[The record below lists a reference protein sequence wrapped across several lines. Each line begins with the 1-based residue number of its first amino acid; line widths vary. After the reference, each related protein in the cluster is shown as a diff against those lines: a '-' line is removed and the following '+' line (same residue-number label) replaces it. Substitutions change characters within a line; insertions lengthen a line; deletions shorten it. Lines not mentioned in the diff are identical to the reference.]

1 MLSFTTAAGRK
12 VVKAFQQLLKAYDG
26 LEKQQAPKRQKE
38 AKKFEASRKAE
49 LKRKT
54 KDIKFLKKQLAE
66 KRKTAKEKGHL
77 NDHTRL
83 YIQQVK
89 ARLQEAESAKRE
101 LSLLLQPLKE
111 TVLIPRQTCTDTAP
125 QPTTSQSQPST
136 DQTGHAITGVN
147 SSAAQLST
155 VTDTVVASASVGPQV
170 EQLQQENELLKA
182 AVSQQD
188 TLVGQYRVAMER
200 SVERN
205 KQWKEKAKCLRER
218 IHSDFTSMFE
228 QSCAHETRMLQ
239 IVDYHGAKESSMVCM
254 HLHEARTIVDTFKQ
268 ALLDHYHVALP

>member
-1 MLSFTTAAGRK
+1 MDNDIATKPPEIDSNVHMQRKAGRPRGSTTKKLVSSSSQTSESTLSVLSFTTAAGRK

-182 AVSQQD
+182 AVS
-188 TLVGQYRVAMER
+188 M
-200 SVERN
+200 
-205 KQWKEKAKCLRER
+205 
-218 IHSDFTSMFE
+218 IH
-228 QSCAHETRMLQ
+228 
-239 IVDYHGAKESSMVCM
+239 
-254 HLHEARTIVDTFKQ
+254 
-268 ALLDHYHVALP
+268 